1 MRANVAAVT
10 VSSLA
15 LLFCVACAA
24 KATYDLSW
32 SLDRSESAEGG
43 RQRIV
48 SNESE
53 SLPLGW
59 NATGSQVRVLG
70 EAPTTPHD
78 TVGFLYWRH
87 TEFPLKVKEKKTG
100 CVTDRSTFGAGTTVC
115 FGRVYLVTAQCD
127 PGCRHSIIRAVAD
140 SLGADAVI
148 AEMETTKFEA
158 SSDVT
163 RKLPESHARNEG
175 FRGTYVMIVWAP

>member
-1 MRANVAAVT
+1 MRSNVAAVT

-15 LLFCVACAA
+15 VLFCVACAA
-24 KATYDLSW
+24 KAAYDLSW
-32 SLDRSESAEGG
+32 SIDRSESAEGG

-87 TEFPLKVKEKKTG
+87 TELPLKVKEKKTD
-100 CVTDRSTFGAGTTVC
+100 CVREKSKCGAGTTVC
-115 FGRVYLVTAQCD
+115 SGRAYSVTAQCD
-127 PGCRHSIIRAVAD
+127 RGCRRGIIRAVAD

-148 AEMETTKFEA
+148 AEVETTKFEA
-158 SSDVT
+158 SSGVA
-163 RKLPESHARNEG
+163 RELQESNARNEG
-175 FRGTYVMIVWAP
+175 FRGTYVMIVRTP

>member
-1 MRANVAAVT
+1 MRSKLAAVT
-10 VSSLA
+10 VFSLA

-24 KATYDLSW
+24 RAPYDLSW
-32 SLDRSESAEGG
+32 SIDRSGSAEGG

-78 TVGFLYWRH
+78 TIGFLYWRH
-87 TEFPLKVKEKKTG
+87 TEFPLEVKEKQTD
-100 CVTDRSTFGAGTTVC
+100 CVREKSNWSAGTVVC
-115 FGRVYLVTAQCD
+115 SGRAYSVTAQCD
-127 PGCRHSIIRAVAD
+127 KGCRRSVIRAVAD

-148 AEMETTKFEA
+148 AEIETTKFETPSGVA
-158 SSDVT
+158 
-163 RKLPESHARNEG
+163 RELAESNARNEG
-175 FRGTYVMIVWAP
+175 FRGTYVMIVWTP